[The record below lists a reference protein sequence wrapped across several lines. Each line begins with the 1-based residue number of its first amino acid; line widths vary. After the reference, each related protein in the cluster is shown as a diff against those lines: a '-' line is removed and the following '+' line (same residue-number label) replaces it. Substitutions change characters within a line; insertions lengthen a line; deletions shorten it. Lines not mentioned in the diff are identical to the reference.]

1 MKRQAGYIIFIAVFL
16 LLCLVP
22 SAGMLLAD
30 RGDGSSGANE
40 VLSALPALRDGEG
53 GFHADY
59 LAQLSAYVE
68 DNYFLRQELVTAWSA
83 LNHRVFRTSI
93 SEDVVLGRDGWLYF
107 GGTLEDYTGSRPLDE
122 GEIAGAARN
131 LALMREYCEGLGA
144 RFLFTIAPNKNS
156 MYPEHMPALP
166 VFSARRSADSLREAL
181 AAEGVDY
188 LDLFAVFGGQSETLY
203 FPRDSHWN
211 SRGAALAADSVN
223 AALGRSSGYFSG
235 PFSPQ
240 TVHRGDLYA
249 MLYPAGEELDTD
261 MVYGGA
267 LEFTYDAPIRSA
279 ENLTILTSGSREGS
293 LLMFRDS
300 FGNLLYPYLADS
312 FGRALFSRAT
322 AYRLNLAGEREAD
335 CVVVE
340 LVERNLRYLLENV
353 PVMPAPLREAP
364 EARAEG
370 DTSVSLLA
378 EPSQELDGYAL
389 VSGTLPWPPAPGGSI
404 LLRADSACYEAFRLA
419 ENGFGLY
426 LPASALAAG
435 ELSVVYDGAAV
446 PVRMAPAES
455 SSTN

>member
-1 MKRQAGYIIFIAVFL
+1 MKRQAGYILFIAVFL
-16 LLCLVP
+16 LLCMVP
-22 SAGMLLAD
+22 SAGMLLAG
-30 RGDGSSGANE
+30 RGDSSSGANE

-53 GFHADY
+53 RFNADY
-59 LAQLSAYVE
+59 PAQLSAYVE

-107 GGTLEDYTGSRPLDE
+107 GGTLDDYTGANPLDE
-122 GEIAGAARN
+122 GEAARAARN
-131 LALMREYCEGLGA
+131 LALMREYCETLGA

-156 MYPEHMPALP
+156 LYPAYMPALP
-166 VFSARRSADSLREAL
+166 VFSARRGADNLREAL
-181 AAEGVDY
+181 TAEGVDY

-203 FPRDSHWN
+203 FLRDSHWN
-211 SRGAALAADSVN
+211 SKGAALAADSLN

-240 TVHRGDLYA
+240 AVHRGDLYA
-249 MLYPAGEELDTD
+249 MLYPAGEEMETD
-261 MVYGGA
+261 MVYGGTLA
-267 LEFTYDAPIRSA
+267 FTYDVPIRSA
-279 ENLTILTSGSREGS
+279 ENLTILTSGSQEGS

-312 FGRALFSRAT
+312 YGRALFSRAT
-322 AYRLNLAGEREAD
+322 AYRLNLVEERETD

-364 EARAEG
+364 ESRAEG
-370 DTSVSLLA
+370 DASVSALA

-389 VSGTLPWPPAPGGSI
+389 VRGTLPWPPAPGGRV
-404 LLRADSACYEAFRLA
+404 LLQADGVCYEAFQMA
-419 ENGFGLY
+419 ENGFALY
-426 LPASALAAG
+426 LPASALTAG
-435 ELSVVYDGAAV
+435 ELSVVYGGVSV
-446 PVRMAPAES
+446 PVGIAGAES
-455 SSTN
+455 